1 MLLTCALQEG
11 GVITNQ
17 ASLQPITGKSHTT
30 GRSYYTTTGA
40 DMAVT
45 TKDDRSDVAMAT
57 GSFETGKPVTIDA
70 VKIPTSPL
78 EPVPGVSDVISGDD
92 IRGGEVRMLDL
103 PPVSPPDKL
112 SLSPAPSSGH
122 LGSRTSPYVARVV
135 C

>member
-45 TKDDRSDVAMAT
+45 TKDDSSDVAMAT
-57 GSFETGKPVTIDA
+57 GSFETGKPVTIGA
-70 VKIPTSPL
+70 LKIPTLPL
-78 EPVPGVSDVISGDD
+78 EPMPGVGNVIRGDD
-92 IRGGEVRMLDL
+92 VRGGEVRMLDL
-103 PPVSPPDKL
+103 PPVSPPDKQ
-112 SLSPAPSSGH
+112 SLNPAPSSGH
-122 LGSRTSPYVARVV
+122 LGSRILPSVARVV

>member
-17 ASLQPITGKSHTT
+17 GSLQPITGKSHTP
-30 GRSYYTTTGA
+30 GRSDYTATGA
-40 DMAVT
+40 SMAVT
-45 TKDDRSDVAMAT
+45 SKDDSSDVAMAM
-57 GSFETGKPVTIDA
+57 GSFETGKPVTIGG

-78 EPVPGVSDVISGDD
+78 EPMPGFGDAISGDD
-92 IRGGEVRMLDL
+92 VRGGEVSILDL

-112 SLSPAPSSGH
+112 SLSPAPSSVH
-122 LGSRTSPYVARVV
+122 LGSRISPSVARVV

>member
-1 MLLTCALQEG
+1 MLLTCALQES

-17 ASLQPITGKSHTT
+17 ASLQPITEKSHIT
-30 GRSYYTTTGA
+30 GRSYYTGTGA

-45 TKDDRSDVAMAT
+45 TKDDSSDVAMAT
-57 GSFETGKPVTIDA
+57 GRFETGKPVTIGA

-78 EPVPGVSDVISGDD
+78 EPMPGFSDVISGDD

-112 SLSPAPSSGH
+112 SLSPAPLSCP
-122 LGSRTSPYVARVV
+122 LGRRTSPSVARVV

>member
-11 GVITNQ
+11 GVIINQ

-30 GRSYYTTTGA
+30 VRSYYTATGA

-45 TKDDRSDVAMAT
+45 TKDDSSDVAMAT
-57 GSFETGKPVTIDA
+57 ESFETGKPVTIGV
-70 VKIPTSPL
+70 VKILTSPL
-78 EPVPGVSDVISGDD
+78 EPMPGVSDVISGDD

-112 SLSPAPSSGH
+112 SLSPTPSSCP
-122 LGSRTSPYVARVV
+122 LGNRTSPSVARVV